1 MTNLDNLLTLV
12 REQSSAIH
20 DATER
25 VRETFYSVFKT
36 DEDCELVGDYPF
48 FGHDYEGEVA
58 LNVNEGTINDI
69 PVTALTAD
77 AERLTIMWKFY
88 YASSCIAYLNRI
100 LRKNQQVMDE
110 YIGNGNDPEDNAY
123 KQVEGNQN
131 RLREGIGDYTNQRA
145 SLLAHDPA
153 ADTLTVHLMGE

>member
-12 REQSSAIH
+12 RDQSSAIH

-25 VRETFYSVFKT
+25 VRENFYSVFES
-36 DEDCELVGDYPF
+36 DEDCELLGDYP
-48 FGHDYEGEVA
+48 FGHDYEGEIA
-58 LNVNEGTINDI
+58 LDVNEGTINGI

-77 AERLTIMWKFY
+77 VERLTIMWKFY

-100 LRKNQQVMDE
+100 LREDQKVMDE
-110 YIGNGNDPEDNAY
+110 YIANGNDPEDDIY
-123 KQVEGNQN
+123 KQVESNQN
-131 RLREGIGDYTNQRA
+131 RLHEGIADYTNQRA
-145 SLLAHDPA
+145 SLLANDPA